1 MTRSGDRHLRPEPS
15 GRLNK
20 GLRPGRHV
28 VRVVADAAY
37 AERLAGQHLLQWLVN
52 VLCRQFGV
60 IDAVVIDVPHVPVH
74 AAAFP
79 GPFLLHEHDLQR
91 QLVALGTV
99 IAGPELTVT
108 EDDEPAAITLMVG
121 SGRPNESSSEVTIA
135 VFADGWKAF
144 CSTEQ
149 PSPPSA
155 AASSGPYGPA
165 LAACLAA
172 SATFLYLHQQP
183 YALTFSGSVWD
194 LGEGSWDELANPLA
208 KRVELPPA
216 YVIGLGAVGA
226 AVSLALASDGQVNG
240 SLIGIDP
247 QCSDVTNRNRLVTA
261 MYDEVDQPKTALA
274 ARFFT
279 RGEMQFFANTIA
291 WPQYLTFAGRAAP
304 EAVAA
309 AEQGFAFEWILS
321 CVDKDVHRQSIA
333 AYLPRHIL
341 SGATNS
347 MVAQVAYFSMVG
359 DCECLA
365 CNHPMHSADIQ
376 QMVHDLNHMT
386 AHERDAWFVENDIS
400 DQKRAEIERFL
411 VDGDCGS
418 VGAQELAR
426 LGIEG
431 GTDWAVGFVSVASG
445 VMLAAALVRVA
456 SGGIGA
462 TFAGKAERRIIFWKP
477 TFIESSARRKAD
489 CPVCGVEGKQER
501 FRKRWGIT

>member
-15 GRLNK
+15 GRLK
-20 GLRPGRHV
+20 AGLRPGRHV
-28 VRVVADAAY
+28 VRVVADGAY
-37 AERLAGQHLLQWLVN
+37 AETLAGQHLLQWLVN

-60 IDAVVIDVPHVPVH
+60 IDTVVISVPHVAVH

-79 GPFLLHEHDLQR
+79 GPFLLHEHGLQR
-91 QLVALGTV
+91 QLVSLATA
-99 IAGPELTVT
+99 IAGPEITVA
-108 EDDEPAAITLMVG
+108 ENDVPAAITVMVG
-121 SGRPNESSSEVTIA
+121 PGKPSATPSEVTIA
-135 VFADGWKAF
+135 VSADGWKAF

-149 PSPPSA
+149 PSP
-155 AASSGPYGPA
+155 ASTTTSSRPYGPA

-183 YALTFSGSVWD
+183 YALTFSGSLWD
-194 LGEGSWDELANPLA
+194 LSVGSWDELANPPSAFLE
-208 KRVELPPA
+208 VPPA
-216 YVIGLGAVGA
+216 YLIGLGAVGA
-226 AVSLALASDGQVNG
+226 AASLALATDGQVSG

-261 MYDEVDQPKTALA
+261 MYDEVDKPKAALA

-279 RGEMQFFANTIA
+279 GEELRFFPNVIA
-291 WPQYLTFAGRAAP
+291 WPQYLTDAGRAAP
-304 EAVAA
+304 ESVAA
-309 AEQGFAFEWILS
+309 AEQRFAFEWVLS

-365 CNHPMHSADIQ
+365 CNHPMPSADIE
-376 QMVHDLNHMT
+376 QMVRELKYMT
-386 AHERDAWFVENDIS
+386 AHERDAWFVDNDVS
-400 DQKRAEIERFL
+400 DLNRAEIERFL
-411 VDGDCGS
+411 VEGDCGS

-431 GTDWAVGFVSVASG
+431 GTDWAVGFVSVAAG

-456 SGGIGA
+456 TAGVGA
-462 TFAGKAERRIIFWKP
+462 TFAANAERRIIFWKP
-477 TFIESSARRKAD
+477 SFIESSAQRKVD
-489 CPVCGVEGKQER
+489 CPVCGVQSKQEA
-501 FRKRWGIT
+501 FRNRWGTT